1 MCTTWVQQH
10 GCLRGER
17 RHPWE
22 HTKHSE
28 RLARQH
34 RRSQDEPT
42 MAAFESDHLE
52 QVHVFIL
59 LLCLL
64 QWKYIMRWALL
75 AKFVVFRD
83 QERSS
88 AMCTP
93 RNVLSTCLTWGANC
107 VSSLFS
113 FRGRQITTLWLWRLD
128 ETQQAS
134 MFLQCK
140 PIRLSIRRSEQLHTM

>member
-1 MCTTWVQQH
+1 MVLTVLKSLSLQKQSAYLIVRHCQKPSHPRFVLFYSTTSVQQH
-10 GCLRGER
+10 GCLWGER

-22 HTKHSE
+22 RTKHSE

-64 QWKYIMRWALL
+64 QWKDIMRWALL

-93 RNVLSTCLTWGANC
+93 RNVLSTCLTVVAE
-107 VSSLFS
+107 
-113 FRGRQITTLWLWRLD
+113 GRTVCP
-128 ETQQAS
+128 ACS
-134 MFLQCK
+134 H
-140 PIRLSIRRSEQLHTM
+140 SEVVR